1 MKEPVIYK
9 IRNVVNGKFYVGSTT
24 NTRERFRNHRKMLRS
39 NRHHCRHLQASWNKY
54 GEDCFKFDVQEVVE
68 DAARLWEAE
77 ERWLA
82 EHFGKDYCYNS
93 GRAPEAPMR
102 GRFGPLHPSYG
113 KPVPQ
118 EQKAAISATLKAFY
132 AEDPN
137 NHPRVG
143 KQHTEEAKAKISAKV
158 NAAVAEGRGGAFIP
172 SEETRQKMSEAL
184 KGNQNAL
191 GYKRTDAE
199 REAIR
204 QRTLGNQNFLGKK
217 HTEEAKTK
225 LRRPIFALLPDG
237 TRRDFIGVYE
247 AGQELGTPYQ
257 MLVRAMKAQ
266 KPIAKGKFAGW
277 LFCYADAPVEL
288 PAPVEIPEE
297 FKHLPRTRQ
306 QAKDERAKEYFT
318 GLPCTHGHISPRLTK
333 GSCVAC
339 RKAGFA

>member
-24 NTRERFRNHRKMLRS
+24 NTRERFRNHRKMLRG

-68 DAARLWEAE
+68 DATRLWEAE

-118 EQKAAISATLKAFY
+118 EQKDAISATLKAFY

-137 NHPRVG
+137 NHPRLG
-143 KQHTEEAKAKISAKV
+143 KAHTEEAKAKISAKV
-158 NAAVAEGRGGAFIP
+158 NQAVAEGRGGAFIP
-172 SEETRQKMSEAL
+172 SDETRQKMSEAL

-225 LRRPIFALLPDG
+225 LRRPIYAILPDG
-237 TRRDFIGVYE
+237 TRRDF
-247 AGQELGTPYQ
+247 AGTALAGEELGVAYP

-266 KPIAKGKFAGW
+266 KPIAKGRLAGW
-277 LFCYADAPVEL
+277 LFCYADAPV

-306 QAKDERAKEYFT
+306 QAKDEGAKQYFT

-339 RKAGFA
+339 RKAGLA

>member
-24 NTRERFRNHRKMLRS
+24 DTRERFRNHRKMLRG
-39 NRHHCRHLQASWNKY
+39 NRHHCPHLQAAWSKY
-54 GEDCFKFDVQEVVE
+54 GEECFKFEVVKVLQSV
-68 DAARLWEAE
+68 DLLWAAEG
-77 ERWLA
+77 RWLA
-82 EHFGKDYCYNS
+82 ENFGMPYCYNA
-93 GRAPEAPMR
+93 GRTPEAPMR
-102 GRFGPLHPSYG
+102 GRFGALHPSYG
-113 KPVPQ
+113 KPVSQ

-137 NHPRVG
+137 NHPRLG
-143 KQHTEEAKAKISAKV
+143 KAHTEESKAKISAKV

-172 SEETRQKMSEAL
+172 SEETRQKMSDAL
-184 KGNQNAL
+184 KGNTNAL

-217 HTEEAKTK
+217 HTEAAKEK
-225 LRRPIFALLPDG
+225 LRRPIYAILPEG
-237 TRRDFIGVYE
+237 TRRDF
-247 AGQELGTPYQ
+247 AGTALAGEELGVAYP
-257 MLVRAMKAQ
+257 MLVRAMKAK
-266 KPIAKGKFAGW
+266 KPIAKGKLAGW
-277 LFCYADAPVEL
+277 LFSYADAPVEP

-297 FKHLPRTRQ
+297 FKNLPRTRQ
-306 QAKDERAKEYFT
+306 AAKDSGAKEYFT

-333 GSCVAC
+333 GACVAC